1 VTDFDSRYESG
12 VISDL
17 DVVIEFIPNEEF
29 ELLDEEEFLWMDGSM
44 TLYSDRD
51 DRGQVEATEIGDF
64 RCMGALPLLSPTG
77 ESFLFRKLNYL
88 RFRAVKLRDAI
99 LAGDL
104 PATNEDQLRWFLSEA
119 DDVRNHI
126 AECNLRL
133 VLSIVRRFAATE
145 TEFDDLA
152 SEGLTIMLK
161 AIDKF
166 DFSRGFRFSTYATSS
181 VQRHF
186 YRVSKQKMRRY
197 RMEVG
202 ASTERLNQ
210 LPMRTGASEEPAA
223 RMADVIQIKT
233 LVSRMD
239 ECLDDR
245 EQRIIQ
251 KRFGI
256 GTDGVPKTLRDVASD
271 VDLSKERVR
280 QIQLTAF
287 RKLRKFFGE
296 LQSDLLTA

>member
-1 VTDFDSRYESG
+1 
-12 VISDL
+12 
-17 DVVIEFIPNEEF
+17 
-29 ELLDEEEFLWMDGSM
+29 
-44 TLYSDRD
+44 
-51 DRGQVEATEIGDF
+51 
-64 RCMGALPLLSPTG
+64 
-77 ESFLFRKLNYL
+77 
-88 RFRAVKLRDAI
+88 
-99 LAGDL
+99 
-104 PATNEDQLRWFLSEA
+104 
-119 DDVRNHI
+119 
-126 AECNLRL
+126 
-133 VLSIVRRFAATE
+133 
-145 TEFDDLA
+145 
-152 SEGLTIMLK
+152 
-161 AIDKF
+161 
-166 DFSRGFRFSTYATSS
+166 
-181 VQRHF
+181 
-186 YRVSKQKMRRY
+186 
-197 RMEVG
+197 MEVG